1 MAQEIENSVETTDS
15 AAETASDT
23 QNTDAT
29 SVEETTD
36 ATTADATTAD
46 AGATEAAAD
55 TAANGDAEASAS
67 AVSNSDASATDAS
80 ATDESASSDA
90 LQSSEDRPAEDR
102 PSRPSSSQPELSDA
116 LTSAGGEQDGPRKE
130 VEGGRA
136 YEIIYIARIGDDA
149 RNSAIVDRVRELL
162 DGKDG
167 AVDNVRSTETR
178 RLSYPI
184 NGETDGI
191 YYVVNARFT
200 PDHMSEIDRFFKL
213 EEDVIRHMILR
224 EDV

>member
-1 MAQEIENSVETTDS
+1 MAIDTVETVDTTES
-15 AAETASDT
+15 ATAEAVSDT
-23 QNTDAT
+23 TDAT
-29 SVEETTD
+29 SVE
-36 ATTADATTAD
+36 ATTAD
-46 AGATEAAAD
+46 AGATEAAEVATD
-55 TAANGDAEASAS
+55 GDAEVSAE
-67 AVSNSDASATDAS
+67 AGADAPAAYD
-80 ATDESASSDA
+80 
-90 LQSSEDRPAEDR
+90 DRPAR
-102 PSRPSSSQPELSDA
+102 PVSNSQPELSDA

-149 RNSAIVDRVRELL
+149 RNADIVERVRALV
-162 DGKDG
+162 DDKGG

-184 NGETDGI
+184 DGENDGI
-191 YYVVNARFT
+191 YYVINARFT
-200 PDHMSEIDRFFKL
+200 PDHMGEVDRFFKL

>member
-1 MAQEIENSVETTDS
+1 LAQEIEDSVETTDS
-15 AAETASDT
+15 AAEAASDT
-23 QNTDAT
+23 QTTDAP
-29 SVEETTD
+29 SVEE
-36 ATTADATTAD
+36 TTAD

-55 TAANGDAEASAS
+55 SAADGDAGASA
-67 AVSNSDASATDAS
+67 
-80 ATDESASSDA
+80 DESLAGNESAPAETS
-90 LQSSEDRPAEDR
+90 QTGEDRPVR
-102 PSRPSSSQPELSDA
+102 VTSSQPELADA

-149 RNSAIVDRVRELL
+149 RNAEIVERVRALI

-200 PDHMSEIDRFFKL
+200 PEHMGEIDRFFKL